1 MITIFTYPNSYKIC
15 KNWKM
20 LECKYVVG
28 YESSN
33 VKLKV
38 LSLKC
43 LISLNC
49 YVSAA
54 ILKYMLTTVIVRC
67 VALID
72 RINTQD
78 NFYGTQSKFMA
89 NKWKGCLIETS
100 VDVLLFFI
108 STVYIQYSAIIDK
121 TVSILRH
128 TLHQT

>member
-1 MITIFTYPNSYKIC
+1 MITVFTYPNCYKIC
-15 KNWKM
+15 KN
-20 LECKYVVG
+20 CKLVKYTQLPTSRVI
-28 YESSN
+28 SSWRF
-33 VKLKV
+33 
-38 LSLKC
+38 LSLKY

-49 YVSAA
+49 YVSAT

>member
-1 MITIFTYPNSYKIC
+1 MITIFTYPNCYKIC
-15 KNWKM
+15 KN
-20 LECKYVVG
+20 CKLLKCKIKYG
-28 YESSN
+28 NSGN
-33 VKLKV
+33 IMLKV
-38 LSLKC
+38 LSLKY

-49 YVSAA
+49 YVSAT